1 MRSPSPPG
9 VWTNRISGVIRER
22 GFSKESFQVAEDV
35 PLGVGDGR
43 GGVGR
48 WWTVGE
54 AETKGGQFIFSQV
67 KELGEGYQVVVDVK
81 GEDFRAE

>member
-9 VWTNRISGVIRER
+9 VWVDRVSGVIRER

-35 PLGVGDGR
+35 PLRVGDGSS
-43 GGVGR
+43 GVGR

-54 AETKGGQFIFSQV
+54 AEAKGGEFIFSQV
-67 KELGEGYQVVVDVK
+67 KELGEGYQVVVDGE
-81 GEDFRAE
+81 GEDFRA